1 MQAVNQNFK
10 PRIMEIKQKP
20 ESDRKNQMKTWPA
33 QETDSKNQKLIKQV
47 SLAQI
52 STHSICYISL

>member
-20 ESDRKNQMKTWPA
+20 ETDRKNQLKTSHA
-33 QETDSKNQKLIKQV
+33 QESDS
-47 SLAQI
+47 
-52 STHSICYISL
+52 